1 MLSVRT
7 IGLLVQIDAIQL
19 KIGSISRNLFS
30 SAHGWIVMDHQ
41 LTKKHGDVIY
51 LWTGET
57 WVNAR
62 DYSIPSTFLQAEL
75 NKQLSA
81 EEWLLSGRI
90 PPGGTLEQCA
100 QWHTKLAEMG
110 GPVWHVFCWNCGR
123 FVPPPTPAYK
133 CDRCMMTSMHNRRF
147 CQFCGKRLSDPGEC
161 CPRCKR
167 SPRGNL

>member
-1 MLSVRT
+1 LLRVRT
-7 IGLLVQIDAIQL
+7 IALQLQIETIKF
-19 KIGSISRNLFS
+19 KIGIIRRNLFS
-30 SAHGWIVMDHQ
+30 FTPGWVAMEHQ
-41 LTKKHGDVIY
+41 ITKKHGDVIY

-62 DYSIPSTFLQAEL
+62 DYSIPSTSLEAEL
-75 NKQLSA
+75 NKQLSE

-133 CDRCMMTSMHNRRF
+133 CDQCMMTSIPNRRF
-147 CQFCGKRLSDPGEC
+147 CQFCGTRLSYSLERC
-161 CPRCKR
+161 RRCKR
-167 SPRGNL
+167 SPGGDL